1 LSLNVVI
8 IGGVAAGP
16 KAGCRIKR
24 LMPEARV
31 TMVDRDSLISYGG
44 CGIPFYVSGDVSEL
58 QGLLSTSFHMVRDA
72 EFFRG
77 AKGLEVLTRTEAVAI
92 DRGAKSVR
100 VRELATGAGRDLAY
114 DKLVIATGST
124 PFAAPI
130 PGAELE
136 GVLPVANLHHAETIK
151 QMVAQGQVESA
162 AVVGAGATGLEMAEA
177 MADLWGVEVHL
188 FEIADRVLPGA
199 LDPEMAAML
208 ASHLGRQEG
217 VHLHLGQGLEEITG
231 QDGRVSAVRSG
242 GREFPVELVIL
253 ATGVRPNA
261 ALAAEAG
268 LELADNGAIRVDRH
282 LRTSDP
288 DIYAGGDCVAT
299 RCRLTGR
306 ELYLPS
312 GSLAN
317 RQGRVIG
324 TNVCGGDA
332 RFPGAVG
339 SFCIKLFGLSAA
351 RTGLDEDQ
359 AARAGLEAVSPLV
372 VQADRAHFHPDM
384 ALMYLKLT
392 VERGTGRVLGCSA
405 LGENGDAVV
414 GRVNAVAGLIAQG
427 AKVEEVS
434 NLELAYSPPLGAA
447 LDILNA
453 AANTAENLL
462 AEKLRPMSPEEFA
475 RRLEAGDEATCFLD
489 LRALDNAAPY
499 LERLSPRWRHLPQET
514 LTQRLAEVPTDRDVV
529 LICNSGVRSYEAQV
543 MLDARGI
550 TNTYNLSGGVAAAKR
565 WGEPILPA
573 AEQGR
578 DQEE

>member
-58 QGLLSTSFHMVRDA
+58 KGLLSTSFHMVRDA

-124 PFAAPI
+124 PFAPPI

-489 LRALDNAAPY
+489 MRALDNAAPY